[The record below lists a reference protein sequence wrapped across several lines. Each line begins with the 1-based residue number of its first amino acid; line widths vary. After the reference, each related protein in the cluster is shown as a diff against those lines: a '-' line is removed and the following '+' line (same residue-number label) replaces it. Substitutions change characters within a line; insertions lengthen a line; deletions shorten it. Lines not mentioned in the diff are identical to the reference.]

1 MSSNQTFVRVVHL
14 DSIDAE
20 LSIHQWTEGDVGCV
34 VWDGALVL
42 GKYID
47 HRNCTGEWDAKKS
60 VLELGAGTG
69 IVGIITAAFGNNVVV
84 TDLPQFMP
92 LLDKNIDENRDRL
105 KGEARVRTLEWG
117 TPLDADFA
125 FPDVVLIS
133 ECVYYD
139 KAVEPLLKTMVAV
152 CGPSTEVLL
161 SYEDRE
167 SEANAM
173 ALRRFL
179 EGCREHF
186 LVEEV
191 PQHHQHPDFS
201 SHDIHILKMKPIER

>member
-1 MSSNQTFVRVVHL
+1 MAGHSPSYRMKHQTLTTFSKNRYKF
-14 DSIDAE
+14 
-20 LSIHQWTEGDVGCV
+20 W
-34 VWDGALVL
+34 
-42 GKYID
+42 
-47 HRNCTGEWDAKKS
+47 
-60 VLELGAGTG
+60 
-69 IVGIITAAFGNNVVV
+69 NNVVV